1 MNDDLVLEPLDLEIA
16 IEPERYEL
24 RARPAYYF
32 EVDRREF
39 FKFMGAGILVVCTL
53 KGVHAQESGSGKRR
67 SGEELLT
74 ILGAGCIWGKR
85 QRYCLYGE
93 GRSRANIRTSLSQAV
108 ARNYWSEWTKSKW
121 SWGTHNLSLQYRGRS
136 AVGPRQP

>member
-67 SGEELLT
+67 SGEELPND
-74 ILGAGCIWGKR
+74 IG
-85 QRYCLYGE
+85 
-93 GRSRANIRTSLSQAV
+93 
-108 ARNYWSEWTKSKW
+108 
-121 SWGTHNLSLQYRGRS
+121 
-136 AVGPRQP
+136 